1 MSLTLTKYAYDLD
14 DTLQAIRINAP
25 SGSLFGSIAAE
36 IVEMASC
43 YVKDGRHFIETGDP
57 VNAVASF
64 SYAAGWLDC
73 GYCLGIITCPAPGPD
88 FLSAGAD
95 TVPDSVTPGLIEK
108 TARYERLLGKA
119 VRALA
124 SAPEA
129 GTRPLEYAKRVLF
142 VAEVYLSHGR
152 AMRGDSR
159 LVKALASFS
168 YGHAWLDA
176 GLRAGLFR
184 VASDR
189 DLFTV

>member
-1 MSLTLTKYAYDLD
+1 MSLMLMRYGTDLND
-14 DTLQAIRINAP
+14 ILHSIRINAP
-25 SGSLFGSIAAE
+25 SGSLLGSIAAE

-43 YVKDGRHFIETGDP
+43 YAMDGRHFIEAGDP

-73 GYCLGIITCPAPGPD
+73 GYCLGIIICPAPGPD
-88 FLSAGAD
+88 FFSAGTDA
-95 TVPDSVTPGLIEK
+95 VPDSAVPRLIEK

-119 VRALA
+119 IQALA

-129 GTRPLEYAKRVLF
+129 GTRPLEYAKRVLL

-152 AMRGDSR
+152 ALGGGSR
-159 LVKALASFS
+159 LVPALASFS

-184 VASDR
+184 VVSDR